1 MLTENKWRILFE
13 IPIDRRGPFY
23 LYLCLTGFRYS
34 KVHFYLKQRVQD
46 LYLNLRTNIVRK
58 AYW

>member
-13 IPIDRRGPFY
+13 IPIDRRGLFY

-34 KVHFYLKQRVQD
+34 KVHFSR
-46 LYLNLRTNIVRK
+46 NIRHK
-58 AYW
+58 GYIRG